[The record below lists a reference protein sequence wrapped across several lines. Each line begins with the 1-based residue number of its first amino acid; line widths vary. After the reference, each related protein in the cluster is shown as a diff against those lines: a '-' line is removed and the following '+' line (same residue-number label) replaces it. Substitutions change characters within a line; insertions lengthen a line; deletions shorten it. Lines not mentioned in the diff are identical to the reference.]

1 MTIGIHPTADK
12 IEDFLSENCN
22 HKGLRIVNLSNS
34 VVQPPGAIVV
44 KNYGMKNSQ
53 PVSVEIIE
61 LKCSES
67 GDSWKCKGKILT
79 AQLYYKQDLNLS
91 TNCPNS

>member
-34 VVQPPGAIVV
+34 VVQPPWAIVV

-53 PVSVEIIE
+53 PVSVEIKFY
-61 LKCSES
+61 LVML
-67 GDSWKCKGKILT
+67 GF
-79 AQLYYKQDLNLS
+79 YKLNVIIKY
-91 TNCPNS
+91 